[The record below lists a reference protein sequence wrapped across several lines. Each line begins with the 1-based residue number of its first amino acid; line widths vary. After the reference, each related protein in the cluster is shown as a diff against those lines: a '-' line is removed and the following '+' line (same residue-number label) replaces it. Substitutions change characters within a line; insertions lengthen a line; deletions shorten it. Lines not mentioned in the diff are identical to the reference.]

1 MAVVTDFYN
10 SFLNALL
17 EGVVDLDTDDIYA
30 ALLDSSYTL
39 DIDAHTDW
47 GDVSA
52 TECAGAGYTASG
64 QALASVSATIDNTN
78 DLSYIDADSV
88 AWTGAT
94 VSARYMVLYKKA
106 AAVADSKL
114 IECIN
119 FGENKAVTSGTLSAS
134 FATGGIFTLSATA

>member
-1 MAVVTDFYN
+1 MSVTTGFYN
-10 SFLNALL
+10 SFLNDLM
-17 EGVVDLDTDDIYA
+17 EGTIDLDTDDLYA
-30 ALLDSSYTL
+30 VLLTSAYSI
-39 DIDAHTDW
+39 DIDAHVDY
-47 GDVSA
+47 GDVSGS
-52 TECAGAGYTASG
+52 ECTGAGYTASG
-64 QALASVSATIDNTN
+64 AALASVSATIDNTN
-78 DLSYIDADSV
+78 DLSYLDADSV

-114 IECIN
+114 IECID